1 MRHSTDP
8 SWPFASRA
16 SSPNLPTLVLPLLVA
31 VLLLAVG
38 CHSPYHA
45 DRGALF
51 GGLTGAGVGAL
62 VGNATGNPGAGAAI
76 GAGVGAL
83 SGAAIGSGMDEI
95 EAKNR
100 AMIEAQ
106 LGRQVAAGAVRM
118 DHVIMMSDAG
128 VDEELIINHI
138 RAHGM
143 AAPLTSSDLVMLK
156 QRNVSAPVIRAMQEP
171 PRQVVAEPAPVAQP
185 VIVEEYHYG
194 PPVWGPPPWYYHHP
208 RRCWRRHPRAG
219 VSWGISV
226 SN

>member
-1 MRHSTDP
+1 MRRANHK
-8 SWPFASRA
+8 PFFSFGA
-16 SSPNLPTLVLPLLVA
+16 PCWLVA
-31 VLLLAVG
+31 PKSLYLAALVAALSAAG
-38 CHSPYHA
+38 CRSPYHA

-62 VGNATGNPGAGAAI
+62 VGNASGNPGAGAAI

-83 SGAAIGSGMDEI
+83 SGAAIGQGMDEI

-118 DHVIMMSDAG
+118 DDVIMMSEAG
-128 VDEELIINHI
+128 VDDELIINHI
-138 RAHGM
+138 RAHGV
-143 AAPLTSSDLVMLK
+143 AAPLTSSDLIMLK
-156 QRNVSAPVIRAMQEP
+156 QNNVSPQVIRAMQQP
-171 PRQVVAEPAPVAQP
+171 PRPVAVETAPPPQP

-194 PPVWGPPPWYYHHP
+194 PPVWGPPHYYHP
-208 RRCWRRHPRAG
+208 RRCWRGPPRSG